1 MEGFKKGRPDM
12 RHLLPFPRRPNGE
25 RGFPK
30 IGGTRGDAHPDEK
43 AVKALR
49 RGTKEESASP
59 KRQAAVCRKVMRGE
73 VSKGVN
79 KGEDRILWTEKA
91 RKRKA
96 IRIHLFLFFSLLLL
110 LFIGG
115 SLFYVWS
122 RIQVIHLGYE
132 ISVALKEGK
141 ALTEA
146 NKRMRLEA
154 ATLKSNARIEKIAV
168 EELKMVKP
176 KPDQVIV
183 IR

>member
-1 MEGFKKGRPDM
+1 
-12 RHLLPFPRRPNGE
+12 
-25 RGFPK
+25 
-30 IGGTRGDAHPDEK
+30 
-43 AVKALR
+43 
-49 RGTKEESASP
+49 
-59 KRQAAVCRKVMRGE
+59 MRGE

>member
-1 MEGFKKGRPDM
+1 M
-12 RHLLPFPRRPNGE
+12 RRE
-25 RGFPK
+25 MS
-30 IGGTRGDAHPDEK
+30 
-43 AVKALR
+43 KAL
-49 RGTKEESASP
+49 
-59 KRQAAVCRKVMRGE
+59 
-73 VSKGVN
+73 N

-91 RKRKA
+91 PKKKA
-96 IRIHLFLFFSLLLL
+96 MGINFHLLLFFSLLLL

-115 SLFYVWS
+115 SLFYVWT

-132 ISVALKEGK
+132 ISSALKEGK

-154 ATLKSNARIEKIAV
+154 ATLKSYARIEKIAV